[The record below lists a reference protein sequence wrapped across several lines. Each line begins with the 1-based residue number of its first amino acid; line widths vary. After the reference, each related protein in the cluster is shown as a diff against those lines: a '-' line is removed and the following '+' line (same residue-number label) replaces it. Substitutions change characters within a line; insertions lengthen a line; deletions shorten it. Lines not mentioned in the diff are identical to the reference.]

1 VSLVALL
8 SLNFM
13 NLVTKAE
20 IKRPNKQ
27 PGPILPLSITLFLR
41 LIARKNE
48 IFESMSR
55 NFSFEEKFISD
66 CRILFQ

>member
-1 VSLVALL
+1 MALL

-13 NLVTKAE
+13 NLVIKAE
-20 IKRPNKQ
+20 IKRPNQQ

-41 LIARKNE
+41 LIARKND

-55 NFSFEEKFISD
+55 TFGFEEKFISD
-66 CRILFQ
+66 CRILSQ

>member
-1 VSLVALL
+1 MALL

-20 IKRPNKQ
+20 IKRRNQQ

-41 LIARKNE
+41 LITRKNE

-55 NFSFEEKFISD
+55 TFGFEEKFISD

>member
-1 VSLVALL
+1 MALL

-20 IKRPNKQ
+20 IKRPNQQ

-55 NFSFEEKFISD
+55 TFGFEEKFISD